1 MSTYSERS
9 WLSVVDEFDPK
20 RTAPEHSYLFRNARK
35 FYNKAEGTAPEAYV
49 TTDGTDYLT
58 SDGSPYYVKQ

>member
-35 FYNKAEGTAPEAYV
+35 FYNKAEDRDAYV

-58 SDGSPYYVKQ
+58 SDGTPYYVA